1 MKGMGNAYSGLK
13 EYTKAKECFLEVVS
27 YYELNDQNS
36 EEYPKA
42 IYRLAKAEKSIPE
55 YAISI
60 EHHKQAMAMFDERG
74 MIEDYSDAA
83 NSLQLCYYY
92 AGINETVD
100 GKRDRLESARIAILD
115 EIIRQEEESME
126 IMRDYL
132 GKMTSARSL
141 ATLGGCYVMKGDYVH
156 GISYYQQYMEAV
168 REAVRDQF
176 RLQNE
181 AERMKIW
188 EDEKSNMSNILELL
202 INLPEGNDSLVNQLT
217 GIIYD
222 AELLSKGILL
232 NSAIEFDKVL
242 IAKGDAKLT
251 DLYEQTKANEAEIER
266 LRNSAV
272 TDEDLSHI
280 LELTQRNQSLQLELF
295 RGCAE
300 FADFTNYISY
310 TWKDVQKAML
320 QTDVA
325 IEFAIIDNGA
335 FLNDNLLMALVLTK
349 DMVNPVVV
357 PICNMSKLM
366 EIESDAAIFDKPDAG
381 INIWG
386 AIQPYFTNKK
396 RLYFSADGVL
406 NRIAIEYLPYNG
418 KPLSEQ
424 YEVYRMSS
432 TKELCYKRESM
443 KPSKAA
449 LFGDINYNDEATQS
463 ESQRSLASL
472 RGADGFNDLGNT
484 LREVNEIQNILKE
497 KGMKDVVRLR
507 DTEAS
512 KTAFLNLTGSKV
524 NLLHIATHG
533 MYRHE
538 QKSTD
543 AESMQN
549 SILAFAGAN
558 LDDEGLVTAADIATM
573 NLRQC
578 DLAVLSACETGL
590 GKLGN
595 DGVFGLQ
602 RGFKNAGV
610 HSLLMSLKNVY
621 DESTADL
628 MISFYRYLMSGFSK
642 REALVKAQQDIRE
655 KGFKAPKYWASFILL
670 DGLD

>member
-1 MKGMGNAYSGLK
+1 MKK
-13 EYTKAKECFLEVVS
+13 FL
-27 YYELNDQNS
+27 
-36 EEYPKA
+36 
-42 IYRLAKAEKSIPE
+42 
-55 YAISI
+55 
-60 EHHKQAMAMFDERG
+60 
-74 MIEDYSDAA
+74 
-83 NSLQLCYYY
+83 
-92 AGINETVD
+92 
-100 GKRDRLESARIAILD
+100 
-115 EIIRQEEESME
+115 
-126 IMRDYL
+126 
-132 GKMTSARSL
+132 
-141 ATLGGCYVMKGDYVH
+141 VM
-156 GISYYQQYMEAV
+156 M
-168 REAVRDQF
+168 
-176 RLQNE
+176 
-181 AERMKIW
+181 
-188 EDEKSNMSNILELL
+188 
-202 INLPEGNDSLVNQLT
+202 
-217 GIIYD
+217 
-222 AELLSKGILL
+222 
-232 NSAIEFDKVL
+232 
-242 IAKGDAKLT
+242 
-251 DLYEQTKANEAEIER
+251 
-266 LRNSAV
+266 
-272 TDEDLSHI
+272 
-280 LELTQRNQSLQLELF
+280 
-295 RGCAE
+295 
-300 FADFTNYISY
+300 
-310 TWKDVQKAML
+310 
-320 QTDVA
+320 
-325 IEFAIIDNGA
+325 
-335 FLNDNLLMALVLTK
+335 MALVLTK

-366 EIESDAAIFDKPDAG
+366 EIESDTAIFDKPDAG
-381 INIWG
+381 ITIWG

-396 RLYFSADGVL
+396 RLFFSADGVL

-443 KPSKAA
+443 KLSKAA

-463 ESQRSLASL
+463 ETSQRSLASL

-497 KGMKDVVRLR
+497 KGMKDVIRFR

-512 KTAFLNLTGSKV
+512 KTAFLNLTDSKV

-538 QKSTD
+538 QKSID

-628 MISFYRYLMSGFSK
+628 MISFYRHLMSGSSK

-655 KGFKAPKYWASFILL
+655 KGFKPPQYWASFILL
-670 DGLD
+670 DAF